1 MSDIGNPYKLGN
13 VPGFCPICMEPIRDH
28 AKDCPSRF
36 GRAEEDE
43 MKSPTRIVSDGGSS
57 NYYKLPDDAADL
69 QDLIED
75 KEMSFA
81 RGNLFKALYRMG
93 EKDGID
99 VGYDLRKM
107 QWFLDRMKRMHKR
120 GKRL

>member
-1 MSDIGNPYKLGN
+1 MSDIGKVPYTPRPDPCRCCSASSGERHS
-13 VPGFCPICMEPIRDH
+13 PGCPELFASRDSGDI
-28 AKDCPSRF
+28 K
-36 GRAEEDE
+36 
-43 MKSPTRIVSDGGSS
+43 TVSDGGSS
-57 NYYKLPDDAADL
+57 NYYKLPAAAVDL

-99 VGYDLRKM
+99 VGYDLKKM
-107 QWFLDRMKRMHKR
+107 QWFLDRMKQMHKG